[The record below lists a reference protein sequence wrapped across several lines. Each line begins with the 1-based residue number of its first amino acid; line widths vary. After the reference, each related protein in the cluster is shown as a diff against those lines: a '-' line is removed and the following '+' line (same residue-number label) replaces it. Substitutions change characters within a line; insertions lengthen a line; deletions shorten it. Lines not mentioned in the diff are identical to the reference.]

1 MKLSYPLY
9 LALLTAFAA
18 CNSQTSDQKA
28 ETNTASIDTN
38 IAIQPL
44 VITDTTVH
52 DTDDPAIWI
61 NPADPAKSLIIGTD
75 KDIDGGLYVFDLN
88 GKMQADKVVRNLQRP
103 NNVDVAYGLVLNGKA
118 TDIAVLTE
126 RKANKIRIYSLPD
139 MKAIDNGGIEVFT
152 GETERDPMGISLYTR
167 PSDKAIFAIV
177 GRKSGPAEGYLWQY
191 QLGDDGKGNVKA
203 DLVRKFGKYS
213 GKKEIESIAVDNEL
227 GYVYYSDEQIGV
239 RKYHA
244 APDSSSKELAL
255 IPNTG
260 FTEDNEGISIY
271 KTGEKTGYI
280 LVSDQGAD
288 KFHIFTREGEK
299 DNPHQHKLVRIVKV
313 AAHKSD
319 GSEVTS
325 LPLNPAFQ
333 NGLFVTMSEGKVFH
347 YYKWEDIIGK
357 DAKKS
362 NNP

>member
-1 MKLSYPLY
+1 MKLTHQLY
-9 LALLTAFAA
+9 LVSLIALAA
-18 CNSQTSDQKA
+18 CTGKTTDQKA
-28 ETNTASIDTN
+28 ETGHVSIDTN
-38 IAIQPL
+38 TMLQPL
-44 VITDTTVH
+44 FITDSTIH

-88 GKMQADKVVRNLQRP
+88 GKIQADKVIRNLQRP
-103 NNVDVAYGLVLNGKA
+103 NNVDVAYGLILNGKPI
-118 TDIAVLTE
+118 DIAVVTE
-126 RKANKIRIYSLPD
+126 RKANKIRVYSLPD

-191 QLGDDGKGNVKA
+191 QLNDDGKGNVKA

-213 GKKEIESIAVDNEL
+213 GKKEIESIAVDNEM
-227 GYVYYSDEQIGV
+227 GYVYYSDEQFGI
-239 RKYHA
+239 RKYYA
-244 APDSSSKELAL
+244 SPDSSGTELAI

-260 FTEDNEGISIY
+260 FSEDNEGISIY
-271 KTGEKTGYI
+271 KTGGKTGYL

-299 DNPHQHKLVRIVKV
+299 NKPHQHKLVRIVKV

-319 GSEVTS
+319 GSDVTS
-325 LPLNPAFQ
+325 LALNPAFQ
-333 NGLFVTMSEGKVFH
+333 NGLFVAMSEGKVFH
-347 YYKWEDIIGK
+347 YYRWEDIIGNA
-357 DAKKS
+357 AKK
-362 NNP
+362 

>member
-1 MKLSYPLY
+1 MSITKSHLY
-9 LALLTAFAA
+9 LAALLALGA
-18 CNSQTSDQKA
+18 CNNKTSSDATDSHAAQ
-28 ETNTASIDTN
+28 IDTTN
-38 IAIQPL
+38 VVQPIIISDS
-44 VITDTTVH
+44 VKH

-61 NPADPAKSLIIGTD
+61 NPTDPAKSLVLGTD
-75 KDIDGGLYVFDLN
+75 KNEDGALYVFDLQ
-88 GKMQADKVVRNLQRP
+88 GKMIADKVIRNLQRP
-103 NNVDVAYGLVLNGKA
+103 NNVDIAYGLILNGKP

-139 MKAIDNGGIEVFT
+139 LKAIDNGGIEVFP

-177 GRKSGPAEGYLWQY
+177 GRKSGPAENYLWQY
-191 QLGDDGKGNVKA
+191 QLSDDGKGNVKGNV
-203 DLVRKFGKYS
+203 VRKFGKYS

-227 GYVYYSDEQIGV
+227 GYVYYSDEQVGI
-239 RKYHA
+239 RKYQA
-244 APDSSSKELAL
+244 DPDSSGAELAL

-271 KTGEKTGYI
+271 KTGAKTGYL

-299 DNPHQHKLVRIVKV
+299 QDPNQHKLIRILKV

-319 GSEVTS
+319 GSDVTNVA
-325 LPLNPAFQ
+325 LNDTFKK
-333 NGLFVTMSEGKVFH
+333 GLFVVMSEGKVFH
-347 YYKWEDIIGK
+347 YYRWEDIIGSQKK
-357 DAKKS
+357 D
-362 NNP
+362 